1 MDEFEQ
7 GATQGPPAPDADV
20 PDVRAELGAA
30 GFVNAE
36 EIGRGGFGAVFRC
49 EQPALDRTVAVKVLT
64 AHLDPD
70 NLERF
75 LREQRAMGRLS
86 GHPHIVTMMQVGT
99 TGSGRPYIV
108 MQYHPKGSLHERIQ
122 RRGTLDWTATL
133 RLGVKICGALE
144 AAHRAG
150 TLHRDV
156 KPGNIL
162 ITEYGEPQLTDFG
175 IARIAGGFQTSANA
189 IAGSPGFT
197 APELLRGVRP
207 TPASD
212 VYGLGATLFCALTG
226 HAAFE
231 RRSGEQVVAHFLRL
245 TTQPVA
251 DLRSDGVPEDVCR
264 LIERAMAADPA
275 GRPATAAAF
284 GEELREAQ
292 RRLELAVDDMALPA
306 DIEAAPA
313 RGGSGPATGT
323 RRHPVHPP
331 TPPTPSTPPAPAAK
345 YLPPTPTV
353 ALVPRDRLIAAL
365 RAGQSRRLT
374 LIQAPSGFGKSTLAA
389 QWRDVLAGEGI
400 KVAWLTVDED
410 DDNVVW
416 FLSHLIE
423 AIRRIRPVLAEDLG
437 QVLAAHVDEAARYVL
452 TALVDGIGA
461 TADRVA
467 LVIDD
472 WHRVSADETV
482 AALAF
487 LLDNMGERL
496 RVIVTSRS
504 RSGLP
509 LGRLRVR
516 DELVVIDA
524 AALRFN
530 AAESRSLLV
539 DVGRLR
545 LAGPHVEALTATT
558 DGWVAALQLAALSLR
573 GGADPA
579 RLIGHL
585 SGRDDDIGEFLAE
598 NVLDALDPAMLEFL
612 LLTSITERTC
622 GSLASALA
630 GVRRGQAMLEQV
642 ETRGLFLQRIDSDRT
657 WFRYHHLF
665 RDYLRTRLE
674 RDRAD
679 EVDGLHRVASAWFA
693 EHDMLNEAVDHA
705 LAAGEPARAV
715 DLVEHDETNLLERA
729 GMTTLLG
736 IVAKLP
742 PRLIIARP
750 RIQLVVA
757 WANALLQRPTA
768 TRTALTRFH
777 AAIQR
782 SDLPQ
787 SERADLRAEADV
799 LRSVGEVFADR
810 LDTIDALTADALSRP
825 DALPPRVAGAA
836 ANVATIAETLRFN
849 FGTALRW
856 QEFAAPYHDLMGPYV
871 AIYGRCFAG
880 IAAREQLEIPTAAD
894 AFGEAF
900 DLATASLG
908 PYSHAARLAGALL
921 GELRYETGELDEA
934 ARLLDESNQ
943 LGSAGG
949 GVDFMIARYVIGA
962 RVKAALG
969 DRAAAAQRLAAGQQA
984 VTDLVLPRLGARIA
998 NERIRLGIDTEL
1010 VDTEQIWRP
1019 RPIPQDSGIATMIA
1033 EIEEDSAV
1041 RLLLTGPSDEERQAA
1056 CARAGALLEGIDATR
1071 RPLAALRA
1079 TLLLARCL
1087 AALHRDEEARTT
1099 LAPAAARCAELGLT
1113 RLPTDEGQEMRR
1125 LLG

>member
-1 MDEFEQ
+1 MDEFDQ
-7 GATQGPPAPDADV
+7 GATQGRPAPDADV

-30 GFVNAE
+30 GFLNAE

-49 EQPALDRTVAVKVLT
+49 EQPGLDRTVAVKVLT

-75 LREQRAMGRLS
+75 VREQRAMGRLS

-99 TGSGRPYIV
+99 TVSGRPYIV

-122 RRGTLDWTATL
+122 RRGTLDWAASL

-162 ITEYGEPQLTDFG
+162 ITDYGEPQLTDFG

-245 TTQPVA
+245 TTQPMG

-275 GRPATAAAF
+275 ERPATAAAF
-284 GEELREAQ
+284 GEELRNAQ

-313 RGGSGPATGT
+313 PGGSAPATGT
-323 RRHPVHPP
+323 RRHPVPPP
-331 TPPTPSTPPAPAAK
+331 TPPTPPAPAAK

-353 ALVPRDRLIAAL
+353 ALVPRDRLIAVL

-389 QWRDVLAGEGI
+389 QWRDVLASEGI
-400 KVAWLTVDED
+400 KVAWLAVDED
-410 DDNVVW
+410 DNNVVW

-423 AIRRIRPVLAEDLG
+423 AMRRIRAALAEDLG
-437 QVLAAHVDEAARYVL
+437 QILDAHVDDAARYVL
-452 TALVDGIGA
+452 TALVDAISA

-472 WHRVSADETV
+472 WHRVSAEETV

-487 LLDNMGERL
+487 LLDNVGERL

-530 AAESRSLLV
+530 AAESQSLLV
-539 DVGRLR
+539 DVGRLH
-545 LAGPHVEALTATT
+545 LAGPHVEALTTTT

-598 NVLDALDPAMLEFL
+598 NVLNALDPAMLEFL

-630 GVRRGQAMLEQV
+630 GVKRGQAMLEQV
-642 ETRGLFLQRIDSDRT
+642 EARGLFLQRIDSDRT

-674 RDRAD
+674 RDRGD
-679 EVDGLHRVASAWFA
+679 EVDELHLVASAWFA

-705 LAAGEPARAV
+705 LTAGEPAHAV
-715 DLVEHDETNLLERA
+715 DLVERDETNLLERA

-742 PRLIIARP
+742 PRLTIARP

-768 TRTALTRFH
+768 TQTALTRFH

-856 QEFAAPYHDLMGPYV
+856 QEFATPYHDLMGPYV
-871 AIYGRCFAG
+871 AIYGRCYAG

-962 RVKAALG
+962 RVKAAIG
-969 DRAAAAQRLAAGQQA
+969 DRAAAAERLAAGHQA

-1010 VDTEQIWRP
+1010 VDTEQIRRP
-1019 RPIPQDSGIATMIA
+1019 RPIPQDGGIATMIA

-1041 RLLLTGPSDEERQAA
+1041 RLLLTGPSDEERDAA

-1087 AALHRDEEARTT
+1087 ATLHRDEEARTT
-1099 LAPAAARCAELGLT
+1099 LAPAAARCTELGLT
-1113 RLPTDEGQEMRR
+1113 QLPTDAGPEIQR
-1125 LLG
+1125 LLS

>member
-1 MDEFEQ
+1 
-7 GATQGPPAPDADV
+7 
-20 PDVRAELGAA
+20 
-30 GFVNAE
+30 
-36 EIGRGGFGAVFRC
+36 
-49 EQPALDRTVAVKVLT
+49 VLT
-64 AHLDPD
+64 AHFDHD

-108 MQYHPKGSLHERIQ
+108 MQYHRKGSLHERIR

-175 IARIAGGFQTSANA
+175 IARIAGGFQTSADA

-231 RRSGEQVVAHFLRL
+231 RRSGEQVVAQFLRL

-251 DLRSDGVPEDVCR
+251 DLRLTGVPEDVCR
-264 LIERAMAADPA
+264 LIERAMAADPD

-284 GEELREAQ
+284 GEELPEPQ
-292 RRLELAVDDMALPA
+292 RRHGLAVDDMALPA

-313 RGGSGPATGT
+313 RRGRGPATGT
-323 RRHPVHPP
+323 H
-331 TPPTPSTPPAPAAK
+331 TPPGQAPTASTPPAPAAK

-374 LIQAPSGFGKSTLAA
+374 LIQGPSGFGKSTLAA

-400 KVAWLTVDED
+400 AVAWLTVDED

-452 TALVDGIGA
+452 TALVDGFGA
-461 TADRVA
+461 SPGRVA

-472 WHRVSADETV
+472 WHRVSDRETV

-487 LLDNMGERL
+487 LLDNMGERP

-516 DELVVIDA
+516 DELVVIDS

-539 DVGRLR
+539 DVGRLP
-545 LAGPHVEALTATT
+545 LANSHFEALTATT
-558 DGWVAALQLAALSLR
+558 DGWVAALQLAALSLQ
-573 GGADPA
+573 GGANPTQ
-579 RLIGHL
+579 LIGHL
-585 SGRDDDIGEFLAE
+585 SGRDVDIGEFLAQ

-642 ETRGLFLQRIDSDRT
+642 EARGLFLQRIDSDPT

-674 RDRAD
+674 RDRGD

-693 EHDMLNEAVDHA
+693 EHDMLNEAVEHA

-715 DLVEHDETNLLERA
+715 DLVELDETSLLERA

-757 WANALLQRPTA
+757 WANALLQRPME
-768 TRTALTRFH
+768 TRTALTRFQ
-777 AAIQR
+777 AALQR
-782 SDLPQ
+782 SDLPP
-787 SERADLRAEADV
+787 SERADPARRGRRAPQRRRGLR
-799 LRSVGEVFADR
+799 RPTRQRRRADR
-810 LDTIDALTADALSRP
+810 R
-825 DALPPRVAGAA
+825 
-836 ANVATIAETLRFN
+836 
-849 FGTALRW
+849 
-856 QEFAAPYHDLMGPYV
+856 
-871 AIYGRCFAG
+871 
-880 IAAREQLEIPTAAD
+880 
-894 AFGEAF
+894 
-900 DLATASLG
+900 
-908 PYSHAARLAGALL
+908 
-921 GELRYETGELDEA
+921 
-934 ARLLDESNQ
+934 
-943 LGSAGG
+943 
-949 GVDFMIARYVIGA
+949 
-962 RVKAALG
+962 
-969 DRAAAAQRLAAGQQA
+969 RAQ
-984 VTDLVLPRLGARIA
+984 P
-998 NERIRLGIDTEL
+998 
-1010 VDTEQIWRP
+1010 
-1019 RPIPQDSGIATMIA
+1019 
-1033 EIEEDSAV
+1033 
-1041 RLLLTGPSDEERQAA
+1041 
-1056 CARAGALLEGIDATR
+1056 
-1071 RPLAALRA
+1071 
-1079 TLLLARCL
+1079 ARCL
-1087 AALHRDEEARTT
+1087 AATSRRGRGERGHDRGDPPLQLRHGAALARVRRALPRPDGAICCDLRPLLRRHRGPGAARDPRRGGRVRRGLRSRDRVARPV
-1099 LAPAAARCAELGLT
+1099 LARRPAGRRATRRAALRDRRTRGGRPAARREQPARLRGRGRGLHD
-1113 RLPTDEGQEMRR
+1113 R
-1125 LLG
+1125 

>member
-1 MDEFEQ
+1 M
-7 GATQGPPAPDADV
+7 
-20 PDVRAELGAA
+20 
-30 GFVNAE
+30 
-36 EIGRGGFGAVFRC
+36 
-49 EQPALDRTVAVKVLT
+49 
-64 AHLDPD
+64 
-70 NLERF
+70 
-75 LREQRAMGRLS
+75 
-86 GHPHIVTMMQVGT
+86 
-99 TGSGRPYIV
+99 
-108 MQYHPKGSLHERIQ
+108 
-122 RRGTLDWTATL
+122 
-133 RLGVKICGALE
+133 KICGALE

-162 ITEYGEPQLTDFG
+162 ITDYGEPQLTDFG
-175 IARIAGGFQTSANA
+175 IARIAGGFQTSADA

-251 DLRSDGVPEDVCR
+251 DLRSDGCARGCLPAD
-264 LIERAMAADPA
+264 RAGD
-275 GRPATAAAF
+275 GRETRPN
-284 GEELREAQ
+284 G
-292 RRLELAVDDMALPA
+292 RRLLPRSARSCATRSVGSSVAVDDMALPA

-313 RGGSGPATGT
+313 PGGSAPATGT
-323 RRHPVHPP
+323 RRHPVPPP
-331 TPPTPSTPPAPAAK
+331 TPPTPPAPAAK

-400 KVAWLTVDED
+400 EVAWLTVDED
-410 DDNVVW
+410 DNNVVW

-423 AIRRIRPVLAEDLG
+423 AMRRIRPALAEDLG
-437 QVLAAHVDEAARYVL
+437 QVLDAHVDEAARYVL
-452 TALVDGIGA
+452 TALVDAIAA

-487 LLDNMGERL
+487 LLDNVGERL

-598 NVLDALDPAMLEFL
+598 NVLNALDPAMLEFL

-630 GVRRGQAMLEQV
+630 GVKRGQAMLEQV
-642 ETRGLFLQRIDSDRT
+642 EARGLFLQRIDSDRT

-679 EVDGLHRVASAWFA
+679 EVDELHLVASAWFA

-705 LAAGEPARAV
+705 LAAGEPAHAV
-715 DLVEHDETNLLERA
+715 DLVERDETNLLERA

-768 TRTALTRFH
+768 T
-777 AAIQR
+777 
-782 SDLPQ
+782 
-787 SERADLRAEADV
+787 
-799 LRSVGEVFADR
+799 
-810 LDTIDALTADALSRP
+810 
-825 DALPPRVAGAA
+825 
-836 ANVATIAETLRFN
+836 
-849 FGTALRW
+849 
-856 QEFAAPYHDLMGPYV
+856 
-871 AIYGRCFAG
+871 GR
-880 IAAREQLEIPTAAD
+880 R
-894 AFGEAF
+894 
-900 DLATASLG
+900 
-908 PYSHAARLAGALL
+908 
-921 GELRYETGELDEA
+921 
-934 ARLLDESNQ
+934 
-943 LGSAGG
+943 
-949 GVDFMIARYVIGA
+949 
-962 RVKAALG
+962 
-969 DRAAAAQRLAAGQQA
+969 
-984 VTDLVLPRLGARIA
+984 
-998 NERIRLGIDTEL
+998 
-1010 VDTEQIWRP
+1010 
-1019 RPIPQDSGIATMIA
+1019 
-1033 EIEEDSAV
+1033 
-1041 RLLLTGPSDEERQAA
+1041 
-1056 CARAGALLEGIDATR
+1056 
-1071 RPLAALRA
+1071 
-1079 TLLLARCL
+1079 
-1087 AALHRDEEARTT
+1087 
-1099 LAPAAARCAELGLT
+1099 
-1113 RLPTDEGQEMRR
+1113 
-1125 LLG
+1125 